1 VVTAGLDL
9 GTQRVKAVIL
19 QDGRVVSRI
28 QVFSGFDPAKSAEQ
42 ALLEALKQANM
53 SRSDLSHVTAT
64 GAGMGM
70 TQIADSTV
78 SMMGADA
85 KAGVCLVP
93 SGRTVVDVGAEE
105 ARVVKCD
112 NKGGMLDFVV
122 NERCAAG
129 AGTFIEAM
137 ARALEVK
144 LEEMGPLSLKA
155 ERASP
160 INASC
165 VIFGESDVVTLIH
178 RQEPKAE
185 IARAIFDAMADRV
198 SSMVYRL
205 GLNPDV
211 VLVGGVAKDVGF
223 EAALKRKLG
232 VNVVVPENPEFAGAL
247 GAALTAVN
255 RSKGAQK

>member
-1 VVTAGLDL
+1 
-9 GTQRVKAVIL
+9 
-19 QDGRVVSRI
+19 
-28 QVFSGFDPAKSAEQ
+28 
-42 ALLEALKQANM
+42 
-53 SRSDLSHVTAT
+53 
-64 GAGMGM
+64 
-70 TQIADSTV
+70 
-78 SMMGADA
+78 
-85 KAGVCLVP
+85 
-93 SGRTVVDVGAEE
+93 
-105 ARVVKCD
+105 
-112 NKGGMLDFVV
+112 MLDFVV

-137 ARALEVK
+137 ARALEVN
-144 LEEMGPLSLKA
+144 LEEIGPLSLKA

-185 IARAIFDAMADRV
+185 IARAIFDAMADRI

-205 GLNPDV
+205 GLNLDV
-211 VLVGGVAKDVGF
+211 VLIGGVAKDVGF
-223 EAALKRKLG
+223 TAALKRKLG
-232 VNVVVPENPEFAGAL
+232 TAIMVPANPEFAGAL